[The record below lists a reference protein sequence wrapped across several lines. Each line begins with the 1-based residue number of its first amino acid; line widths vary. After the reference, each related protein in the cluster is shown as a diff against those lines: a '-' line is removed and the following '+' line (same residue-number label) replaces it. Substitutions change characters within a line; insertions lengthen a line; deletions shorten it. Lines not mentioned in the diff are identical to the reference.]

1 MEYIVLSNLQRQ
13 VAPPSADNVLING
26 TNKNANGGG
35 QYNQVK
41 ITKGKKYRLRLINT
55 SLDNYLR
62 VSLDN
67 HQFQVITADFV
78 PVTPFYTSWILIAI
92 GQRHDVIITANQTA
106 GNYWFRVEPA
116 SECRYTNKFYG
127 RAIWTYDSV
136 PVATPT
142 TLPAS
147 FVSECIEPVPSP
159 YWKQPVP
166 SSTFSSATNT
176 TLNVGLT
183 NAQVLPGG
191 DTMVVWALNYTSINV
206 AWEMPT
212 LSYAMSGNYSFPG
225 RYNVIPTLSSGK
237 WNYWLI
243 VSLHSSYDRLP
254 KQSSSYKTPEV
265 PCNRV
270 TNHDATIATSR
281 SHPTDPSPYPSPRP
295 RLLRPRTRHLSL
307 RPQHHKAQLEN
318 SASSGHRKRVRQRL
332 AGAGFR
338 LE

>member
-1 MEYIVLSNLQRQ
+1 LTDHRYYKTSTQLELIILDNLQRQ
-13 VAPPSADNVLING
+13 AGPPPADNVLING
-26 TNKNANGGG
+26 TNKNPNGGG

-41 ITKGKKYRLRLINT
+41 IKKGKKYRLRLINS

-62 VSLDN
+62 VSLDK

-78 PVTPFYTSWILIAI
+78 PVVPFYTDWILIAI
-92 GQRHDVIITANQTA
+92 GQRYDVIINANQEP

-116 SECRYTNKFYG
+116 DECRYINNFYG

-142 TLPAS
+142 TLPAF

-166 SSTFSSATNT
+166 SSTFSSTTNT
-176 TLNVGLT
+176 TLDVGLT

-206 AWEMPT
+206 AWEKPT
-212 LSYAMSGNYSFPG
+212 LSYVMDGNHSFPS

-243 VSLHSSYDRLP
+243 VSFPSIALS
-254 KQSSSYKTPEV
+254 QSK
-265 PCNRV
+265 
-270 TNHDATIATSR
+270 
-281 SHPTDPSPYPSPRP
+281 
-295 RLLRPRTRHLSL
+295 
-307 RPQHHKAQLEN
+307 
-318 SASSGHRKRVRQRL
+318 
-332 AGAGFR
+332 
-338 LE
+338 